1 MFKRVTR
8 KEHSQ
13 ARQYAHKIL
22 GELRERMKS
31 KYRFYTRFVGSGKWG
46 TVIRDADGRYDL
58 DYQIILTKNS
68 KFYKDNKEFDPT
80 LTKQDFFGKF
90 ESIINKKGLENST
103 TAITF
108 NDSKSDYS
116 FDFVIIDGTVEN
128 NWKIIRRNN
137 TDSKNQYTW
146 NEIPNGKDYLRYYK
160 SLPEAERYELAKE
173 IVRRKIIDKNLPY
186 HDRKGSYTIN
196 AEVLEE
202 HRYKHEHKK

>member
-46 TVIRDADGRYDL
+46 TVIRDTDGRYDL

-68 KFYKDNKEFDPT
+68 RIYKDDKKFDPT
-80 LTKQDFFGKF
+80 ITKQDFYGKL
-90 ESIINKKGLENST
+90 ESIINKKGLEDST

-108 NDSKSDYS
+108 NNSESDYS

-128 NWKIIRRNN
+128 DWKIIRRNN
-137 TDSKNQYTW
+137 TDSRNQYTW
-146 NEIPNGKDYLRYYK
+146 NEIPSGKNYLNYYK
-160 SLPEAERYELAKE
+160 SLPEVERYELGKE
-173 IVRRKIIDKNLPY
+173 IMRRKTIDKKRPFY
-186 HDRKGSYTIN
+186 ERKGSCTIN
-196 AEVLEE
+196 TEVLEE